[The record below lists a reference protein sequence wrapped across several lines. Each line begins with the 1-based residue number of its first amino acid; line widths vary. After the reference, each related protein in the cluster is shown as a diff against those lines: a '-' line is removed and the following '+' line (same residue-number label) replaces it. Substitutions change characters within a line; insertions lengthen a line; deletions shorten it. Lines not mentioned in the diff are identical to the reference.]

1 MAQKEFATGLAADYE
16 RRNPSHAFYWLQR
29 LSVLSLAEAG
39 MFHEGTQEFAAVA
52 SIVQALDR
60 KEAQE
65 LKQLLGGKTVIPGP
79 DDAVKATFIKA
90 LVKIAGFDVTRENQ
104 ASIDGSRVWS
114 YAISPTAQ
122 K

>member
-39 MFHEGTQEFAAVA
+39 MFHEGTQEFAAVP

-90 LVKIAGFDVTRENQ
+90 LVQMAGFDVTRENQ
-104 ASIDGSRVWS
+104 VSIDGSRVWS
-114 YAISPTAQ
+114 YAIS
-122 K
+122 

>member
-1 MAQKEFATGLAADYE
+1 M
-16 RRNPSHAFYWLQR
+16 
-29 LSVLSLAEAG
+29 VSLIDAG

-52 SIVQALDR
+52 SLVKGLD
-60 KEAQE
+60 KPEAQE

-90 LVKIAGFDVTRENQ
+90 LVQMAGFDVTRENQ
-104 ASIDGSRVWS
+104 VSIDGSRVWS
-114 YAISPTAQ
+114 YAISPTVQ

>member
-1 MAQKEFATGLAADYE
+1 MAQKESATGLAADYE

-29 LSVLSLAEAG
+29 LSVLSLVEAG

-52 SIVQALDR
+52 SLVQALDR

-79 DDAVKATFIKA
+79 GDAVKATFIKA
-90 LVKIAGFDVTRENQ
+90 LV
-104 ASIDGSRVWS
+104 
-114 YAISPTAQ
+114 
-122 K
+122 